1 METDGRRKELESGRP
16 RESAT
21 TKTQMSTQ
29 QVGVE
34 RKGRRNA
41 ASAVVMS
48 RVSKGSKHRHPAL
61 SPPDWVGAGAGSK
74 FYQRPSM
81 QRIRLSALAAF
92 LKLGSASHQSG
103 DCETAI
109 VHLCIALCREK

>member
-48 RVSKGSKHRHPAL
+48 RVSKGSKHRHP
-61 SPPDWVGAGAGSK
+61 GSK
-74 FYQRPSM
+74 FYQMPSM
-81 QRIRLSALAAF
+81 QRTRLSALAAF
-92 LKLGSASHQSG
+92 LKLGSASYQSG